1 MVLWQ
6 FSPPSRRESRCSCLH
21 AQCPALES
29 GPETIGGVKIQ
40 LAILDILD
48 EQERVLL
55 GQVEMLSTDA
65 SFGFLQQATF
75 EFWSHEPVLFL
86 QFFAVLRF
94 GLRATDPL
102 HRRAAF
108 PRAKQPATFGGD
120 ATRDWQ
126 LDTCTTE
133 K

>member
-21 AQCPALES
+21 AQCPGLES

-86 QFFAVLRF
+86 QFFGLGCVLLTLYTGERPFPVQSSLQHLAVMQRVIGSLTRV
-94 GLRATDPL
+94 PL
-102 HRRAAF
+102 KNRS
-108 PRAKQPATFGGD
+108 
-120 ATRDWQ
+120 
-126 LDTCTTE
+126 
-133 K
+133 